1 MTHIVFK
8 AIPIGLLLLKGAL
21 QTITGKILIIELI
34 LIFIVIDFWLTKNVT
49 GRRMIGLRWS
59 FDDDQYGV
67 ERFKF

>member
-1 MTHIVFK
+1 MMHVIFK
-8 AIPIGLLLLKGAL
+8 AIPVGLLLLKGAF
-21 QTITGKILIIELI
+21 TPIVGKILIIELI

-67 ERFKF
+67 